1 MEGGRREGVR
11 ERREGVKGRREG
23 VRGRRIGEGGS
34 RVRLVLTGI
43 ELNVRDNN

>member
-11 ERREGVKGRREG
+11 ERREGVKGRSEG